1 VETAIDKRLGEAEMK
16 YFVKKENDFIPYE
29 VTANDGVLQIR
40 NEHHTHN
47 VKVVPLGN
55 HYYSIVVDNQTYV
68 VNARQNKKEW
78 VLNFQHREAKVQ
90 VLDTRQ
96 KLEAEMFGS
105 AEAEMAAG
113 DIKAPMPGLILRV
126 EVKVGDVVE
135 AGQPL
140 LVMEAMKM
148 ENEIRANVAGTVKE
162 VLVSAQQAVEKDDIL
177 IKLG

>member
-1 VETAIDKRLGEAEMK
+1 MK
-16 YFVKKENDFIPYE
+16 YFVKKESDFIPYE
-29 VTANDGVLQIR
+29 VSEQDGALQIQ
-40 NEHHTHN
+40 NQHHNHN

-68 VNARQNKKEW
+68 VNARRVKKEW
-78 VLNFQHREAKVQ
+78 VLNLQHREAKVQ

-105 AEAEMAAG
+105 AESEIAAG

-148 ENEIRANVAGTVKE
+148 ENEIRANVAGTVKDIF
-162 VLVSAQQAVEKDDIL
+162 VSAQQAVEKDDIL